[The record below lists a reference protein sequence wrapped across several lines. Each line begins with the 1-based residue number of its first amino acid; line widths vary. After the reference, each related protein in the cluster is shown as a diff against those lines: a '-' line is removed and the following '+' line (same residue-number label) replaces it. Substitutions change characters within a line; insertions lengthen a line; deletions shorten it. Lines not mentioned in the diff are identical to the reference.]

1 MLIKKLGLILLMT
14 TSPTLDQGLIH
25 YYYGKGCGKTSITIG
40 HIVRSIGRNFRPVL
54 LQFLKKHD
62 PSGQKGFYY
71 GEYVA
76 LTEKLGVPI
85 FQYGDFN
92 FIRSDKQIANQK
104 KNALEGLN
112 KIQEVITSSDY
123 DLVILD
129 EIGSMI
135 KVGLYES
142 SQIVEILRKKSSTVE
157 IIMTGH
163 EKIPEFEV
171 IANYVTHLQEIKHP
185 FQEGIFARAGIEF

>member
-1 MLIKKLGLILLMT
+1 MT

-25 YYYGKGCGKTSITIG
+25 YYYGKGCGKTSITLG

-71 GEYVA
+71 GEYIT
-76 LTEKLGVPI
+76 LSEILDVPI

-92 FIRSDKQIANQK
+92 FVKSDKQIANQK
-104 KNALEGLN
+104 DNALEGLK

-142 SQIVEILRKKSSTVE
+142 SQIVEILKEKISTVE

-163 EKIPEFEV
+163 EKIPEFVE
-171 IANYVTHLQEIKHP
+171 IANYVTHLQEVKHP
-185 FQEGIFARAGIEF
+185 FQEGIFARAGIEY